1 MADLAQKIFEIPA
14 MSTSSERVF
23 PTCGGVLTEKRCRL
37 STASL
42 EKLVFL
48 KYNMK

>member
-1 MADLAQKIFEIPA
+1 MADLAQKIFAIPA
-14 MSTSSERVF
+14 TSTSSERVF
-23 PTCGGVLTEKRCRL
+23 STCGRILTEKRCRL

-48 KYNMK
+48 KYIMK